1 MVHWGLLRHG
11 KKTYTY
17 IYILSQRVAPIFVLK
32 ITNFKPVLGSYLSF
46 YVFKHLTSSKTE
58 LFPEV

>member
-1 MVHWGLLRHG
+1 MV
-11 KKTYTY
+11 KKLIYTY
-17 IYILSQRVAPIFVLK
+17 IYILSQRVAPVFVLK